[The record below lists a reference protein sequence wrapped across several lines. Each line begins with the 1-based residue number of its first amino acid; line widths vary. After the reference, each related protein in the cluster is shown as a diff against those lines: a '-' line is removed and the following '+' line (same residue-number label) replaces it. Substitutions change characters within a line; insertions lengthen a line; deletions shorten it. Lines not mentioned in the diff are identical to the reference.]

1 MVTITAEKVH
11 RLQQELTK
19 HWHKGR
25 KTFTIMEG
33 VKLLGLFENWA
44 ETSVWVRFMYHALR
58 ISVNNALRT
67 SRQGVLTSKAVTD
80 MTKAIVSAPN
90 ATDAELQTLF
100 LQKKIAKDIYHSK
113 IKIHINKTMKRELFF
128 LGHVLRHPAEFNLS
142 TPIAHL
148 VTRTPDFQTFG
159 DACLDAA
166 GGYADNPGFWWHLQ
180 FPAWVRAKT
189 LRHYQ
194 VMVQQ
199 QCEATM
205 VTINV
210 LEFLTEII
218 NYATLTVYVKSHPL
232 VAGHEYPVLLN

>member
-1 MVTITAEKVH
+1 
-11 RLQQELTK
+11 
-19 HWHKGR
+19 
-25 KTFTIMEG
+25 
-33 VKLLGLFENWA
+33 
-44 ETSVWVRFMYHALR
+44 
-58 ISVNNALRT
+58 
-67 SRQGVLTSKAVTD
+67 
-80 MTKAIVSAPN
+80 
-90 ATDAELQTLF
+90 
-100 LQKKIAKDIYHSK
+100 
-113 IKIHINKTMKRELFF
+113 MKRELFF